1 MSPEPVVSRQTVRE
15 AAKPAEML
23 WEASVRAFDPYP
35 DRLRTLAEAAGGQ
48 ARVIQLAELADM
60 PWRPREGAR
69 EISLADGLE
78 ETGGRHGPPNLWE
91 EFDRRL
97 RTLGVAMEGDNIR
110 AVWTAF
116 EGLRDITN
124 EIAEAIQPPVEQ
136 TPAADEQPPQE
147 QAG

>member
-1 MSPEPVVSRQTVRE
+1 VSPEPVVSRQTVRE

-69 EISLADGLE
+69 QISLADGLE
-78 ETGGRHGPPNLWE
+78 ETGGRQGPPELWE
-91 EFDRRL
+91 EFDSRL
-97 RTLGVAMEGDNIR
+97 RALGVAMESDRIR

-116 EGLRDITN
+116 EGLRDITI
-124 EIAEAIQPPVEQ
+124 EIADAIQPPVEE
-136 TPAADEQPPQE
+136 TSLTDGEAPQE

>member
-1 MSPEPVVSRQTVRE
+1 MSPEPVVSRQTVRD

-78 ETGGRHGPPNLWE
+78 EAGGRQGPPELWD

-97 RTLGVAMEGDNIR
+97 RALGVAMEGDNIR

-116 EGLRDITN
+116 EGLRDITI
-124 EIAEAIQPPVEQ
+124 EIADAIQPPIENI
-136 TPAADEQPPQE
+136 PLDEDPPQAE
-147 QAG
+147 AS

>member
-78 ETGGRHGPPNLWE
+78 EIGGRQGPPELWE
-91 EFDRRL
+91 EFDSRL
-97 RTLGVAMEGDNIR
+97 KALGVAMEGDNIR

-116 EGLRDITN
+116 EGLRDITI
-124 EIAEAIQPPVEQ
+124 EIADAIQPPIEE
-136 TPAADEQPPQE
+136 TPSADEEPPRE